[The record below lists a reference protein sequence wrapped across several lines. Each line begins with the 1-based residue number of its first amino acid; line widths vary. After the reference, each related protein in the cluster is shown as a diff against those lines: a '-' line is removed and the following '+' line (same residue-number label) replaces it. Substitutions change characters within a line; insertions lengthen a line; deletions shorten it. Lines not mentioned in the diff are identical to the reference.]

1 VFFYPLVYLL
11 TGVGISLATT
21 LFLLPIFNEFMPGGL
36 HGTAIDAVQ
45 VQSALILMFG
55 LPIVLIVFVV
65 MLLVTVSKPLWYGEA
80 RVIVDA
86 YFPYSVYRTFES
98 ARFFKLVALLQRSEK
113 SLKDSIEILSPLL
126 SPYLRWHA
134 QRILVG
140 INRGQNKKE
149 YFAKDLLSRFQ
160 AIRLHANLEQS
171 ARGLPA
177 ALLKMG
183 ETADFDAQLSIKDA
197 VQNIRSVLLLVA
209 TAILLISILGFGDML
224 EQFILSLSTL

>member
-1 VFFYPLVYLL
+1 
-11 TGVGISLATT
+11 
-21 LFLLPIFNEFMPGGL
+21 
-36 HGTAIDAVQ
+36 
-45 VQSALILMFG
+45 
-55 LPIVLIVFVV
+55 
-65 MLLVTVSKPLWYGEA
+65 
-80 RVIVDA
+80 
-86 YFPYSVYRTFES
+86 
-98 ARFFKLVALLQRSEK
+98 LQRSEK